1 MRKSFKITLVIL
13 ATLSLTSCKDDESA
27 NFKRCMNDRDDREF
41 CGGIYHHSAYVGT
54 NRIVS
59 GSGGGAPPK
68 TVTSNFTTAHVQ
80 VDSAQ
85 VQRHTVAQE
94 VEHDKVG

>member
-1 MRKSFKITLVIL
+1 MRKSIKITLVIL

-27 NFKRCMNDRDDREF
+27 DFKRCMNDRDDREF
-41 CGGIYHHSAYVGT
+41 CGGIYNHSAYVGT

-68 TVTSNFTTAHVQ
+68 TVTSNFTTARTGGFGA
-80 VDSAQ
+80 SAAA
-85 VQRHTVAQE
+85 HGSSGGGA
-94 VEHDKVG
+94 